1 MFRINKGLAIGKRL
15 VGCIN
20 ERIECSPVSLYYF
33 RPLFFM
39 KNIIIIALLALVVG
53 YFGYEKW
60 QDSKNANNQGQAKL
74 KNRKTSEVIKTR
86 DINFSVTVAG
96 EITPAEKV
104 SVRPEVH
111 GKIAEL
117 PVDISDTVA
126 KGELLFR
133 LDDKDLRIEI
143 DTRKKQIDS
152 ANLQL
157 EQSQSEYERSK
168 KLFNDSLISEEAYQN
183 TRTRYEVA
191 QISRDRAQNDF
202 DLSQEY
208 LPKTSVLAPF
218 DCTVLSRPVSI
229 GQAVS
234 GTGGQ
239 SSGTEVM
246 EIADLKNLIIL
257 SHVNQADVS
266 RMGKNQQVKI
276 EIEAVADLI
285 IDGIVER
292 IAPQATIR
300 SGIKGF
306 STRIRLLNADPSI
319 IPGMTATINIP
330 VANSKDVVAAPLA
343 SIFTE
348 RNDSE
353 QRTETYAYV
362 KKEEKKPPYV
372 KQMVDVGVN
381 DLDFVEV
388 LKGLSVDDEVA
399 LEKPDDE
406 LIGETVTLTG
416 ETKAKEEEKA
426 DPMVAKYD
434 TDGDGIL
441 SREEK
446 TAAFTKMSDEERTK
460 MMDKMRA
467 RFGGRGPGGGS
478 GKGRGSGG
486 GSKRR
491 P

>member
-1 MFRINKGLAIGKRL
+1 
-15 VGCIN
+15 
-20 ERIECSPVSLYYF
+20 
-33 RPLFFM
+33 M
-39 KNIIIIALLALVVG
+39 KNIIIIALVLVVG
-53 YFGYEKW
+53 FIGYQKW
-60 QDSKNANNQGQAKL
+60 QESQNAGNQGQDKL
-74 KNRKTSEVIKTR
+74 KNRKTTEVIQAR

-96 EITPAEKV
+96 EISPAEKV

-117 PVDISDTVA
+117 PVDISDRVA

-133 LDDKDLRIEI
+133 LDDKDLKIEI
-143 DTRKKQIDS
+143 DTRRKQIDS

-157 EQSQSEYERSK
+157 EQSKSEYERSK
-168 KLFNDSLISEEAYQN
+168 KLFNDGLISEEAFQN
-183 TRTRYEVA
+183 IKTRYEVS
-191 QISRDRAQNDF
+191 QITRARAQNDF
-202 DLSQEY
+202 DLSQEK
-208 LPKTSVLAPF
+208 LSKTSILAPF

-246 EIADLKNLIIL
+246 EIADLNNLIIL
-257 SHVNQADVS
+257 AHVNQADVS
-266 RMGKNQQVKI
+266 RMGKNQKVKI
-276 EIEAVADLI
+276 EIEAVADLVV
-285 IDGIVER
+285 DGIVER

-306 STRIRLLNADPSI
+306 STRIKLMNTDPSI

-348 RNDSE
+348 RNEAE

-362 KKEEKKPPYV
+362 KKEEKKYV

-406 LIGETVTLTG
+406 LIGETVTLSG

-434 TDGDGIL
+434 TDGDGKL
-441 SREEK
+441 SREELQ
-446 TAAFTKMSDEERTK
+446 AASTKMTDEERTK
-460 MMDKMRA
+460 MMDKMRE
-467 RFGGRGPGGGS
+467 RFGGRRPGGGS
-478 GKGRGSGG
+478 GRGRGSGGGSRGSGG

>member
-1 MFRINKGLAIGKRL
+1 
-15 VGCIN
+15 
-20 ERIECSPVSLYYF
+20 
-33 RPLFFM
+33 M
-39 KNIIIIALLALVVG
+39 KNIIIIVLVLVVG
-53 YFGYEKW
+53 FVGYQKW
-60 QDSKNANNQGQAKL
+60 QDSQNTSNQGQNKL
-74 KNRKTSEVIKTR
+74 ENRKTSEVVKTR

-133 LDDKDLRIEI
+133 LDDKDLKIEI

-157 EQSQSEYERSK
+157 EQSKNEYERSQ
-168 KLFNDSLISEEAYQN
+168 KLIKDGLISEEAFQN
-183 TRTRYEVA
+183 IKTRYEVA
-191 QISRDRAQNDF
+191 RISRDRAQNDF
-202 DLSQEY
+202 DLAQEK
-208 LPKTSVLAPF
+208 LSKTSILAPF

-246 EIADLKNLIIL
+246 EIADLNNLIIL

-266 RMGKNQQVKI
+266 RMGKNQPVKI

-306 STRIRLLNADPSI
+306 ATRIKLLNTDPSI

-330 VANSKDVVAAPLA
+330 VANSTDVVAAPLA

-362 KKEEKKPPYV
+362 KKEGKKYV

-381 DLDFVEV
+381 DLEFVEV

-399 LEKPDDE
+399 QEKPDDE
-406 LIGETVTLTG
+406 LIGETDTLTG

-434 TDGDGIL
+434 TDGDGKL
-441 SREEK
+441 SREER
-446 TAAFTKMSDEERTK
+446 TAMSDEERTK
-460 MMDKMRA
+460 MMDKMRE
-467 RFGGRGPGGGS
+467 RFGGRRPGGGS

>member
-1 MFRINKGLAIGKRL
+1 
-15 VGCIN
+15 
-20 ERIECSPVSLYYF
+20 
-33 RPLFFM
+33 M
-39 KNIIIIALLALVVG
+39 KNIIIIALVLVVG
-53 YFGYEKW
+53 FIGYQKW
-60 QDSKNANNQGQAKL
+60 QESQNAGNQGQDKL
-74 KNRKTSEVIKTR
+74 KNRKTTEVIQAR

-96 EITPAEKV
+96 EISPAEKV

-117 PVDISDTVA
+117 PVDISDRVA

-133 LDDKDLRIEI
+133 LDDKDLKIEI

-157 EQSQSEYERSK
+157 EQSKSEYERSK
-168 KLFNDSLISEEAYQN
+168 KLFNDGLISEEAFQN
-183 TRTRYEVA
+183 IKTRYEVS
-191 QISRDRAQNDF
+191 QITRARAQNDF
-202 DLSQEY
+202 DLSQEK
-208 LPKTSVLAPF
+208 LSKTSILAPF

-246 EIADLKNLIIL
+246 EIADLNNLIIL
-257 SHVNQADVS
+257 AHVNQADVS
-266 RMGKNQQVKI
+266 RMGKNQKVKI
-276 EIEAVADLI
+276 EIEAVADLVV
-285 IDGIVER
+285 DGIVER

-306 STRIRLLNADPSI
+306 STRIKLMNTDPSI

-348 RNDSE
+348 RNEAE

-362 KKEEKKPPYV
+362 KKEEKKYV

-406 LIGETVTLTG
+406 LIGETVTLSG

-434 TDGDGIL
+434 TDGDGKL
-441 SREEK
+441 SREELQ
-446 TAAFTKMSDEERTK
+446 AAATKMTDEERTK
-460 MMDKMRA
+460 MMDKMRE
-467 RFGGRGPGGGS
+467 RFGGRRPGGGS
-478 GKGRGSGG
+478 GRGRGSGGGSRGSGG

>member
-1 MFRINKGLAIGKRL
+1 
-15 VGCIN
+15 
-20 ERIECSPVSLYYF
+20 
-33 RPLFFM
+33 M
-39 KNIIIIALLALVVG
+39 KNIIILILVLAVA
-53 YFGYEKW
+53 YFGYTSFTE
-60 QDSKNANNQGQAKL
+60 NQSESNSNLTKL
-74 KNRKTSEVIKTR
+74 KNRETTHTIETR

-96 EITPAEKV
+96 EISPAEKV

-117 PVDISDTVA
+117 PVDISDQVA
-126 KGELLFR
+126 AGDLLFR
-133 LDDKDLRIEI
+133 LDDKDLKIEI

-157 EQSQSEYERSK
+157 EQSKNEFERSK
-168 KLFNDSLISEEAYQN
+168 KLFNDGLISEEAFQN
-183 TRTRYEVA
+183 TKTRYEVA

-202 DLSQEY
+202 DLAEEKLS
-208 LPKTSVLAPF
+208 KTSIRAPF

-266 RMGKNQQVKI
+266 RMGKNQKVKI
-276 EIEAVADLI
+276 EIEAVADLV

-306 STRIRLLNADPSI
+306 STRIKLQNTNESI

-330 VANSKDVVAAPLA
+330 VANSKDVVATKLA

-348 RNDSE
+348 RNEVE

-362 KKEEKKPPYV
+362 KKDEKYA

-381 DLDFVEV
+381 DLNFVEV
-388 LKGLSVDDEVA
+388 LKGLSQGDEVA
-399 LEKPDDE
+399 LEKPDDDM
-406 LIGETVTLTG
+406 IGETITLTG
-416 ETKAKEEEKA
+416 ETKAKEEKKT
-426 DPMVAKYD
+426 DPLLAKYD
-434 TDGDGIL
+434 TDGDGEM
-441 SREEK
+441 SVEEWR
-446 TAAFTKMSDEERTK
+446 AAMPKMTEDEK
-460 MMDKMRA
+460 AKAKDKMRQ
-467 RFGGRGPGGGS
+467 RFGAGGRKPGGGRGPGS
-478 GKGRGSGG
+478 SRKPGG
-486 GSKRR
+486 GKRN
-491 P
+491 

>member
-1 MFRINKGLAIGKRL
+1 
-15 VGCIN
+15 
-20 ERIECSPVSLYYF
+20 
-33 RPLFFM
+33 M
-39 KNIIIIALLALVVG
+39 KNIIIIALVLVVG
-53 YFGYEKW
+53 FIGYQKW
-60 QDSKNANNQGQAKL
+60 QESQNAGNQGQDKL
-74 KNRKTSEVIKTR
+74 KNRKTTEVIQAR

-96 EITPAEKV
+96 EISPAEKV

-117 PVDISDTVA
+117 PVDISDRVA

-133 LDDKDLRIEI
+133 LDDKDLKIEI

-157 EQSQSEYERSK
+157 EQSKSEYERSK
-168 KLFNDSLISEEAYQN
+168 KLFNDGLISEEAFQN
-183 TRTRYEVA
+183 IKTRYEVS
-191 QISRDRAQNDF
+191 QITRARAQNDF
-202 DLSQEY
+202 DLSQEK
-208 LPKTSVLAPF
+208 LSKTSILAPF

-246 EIADLKNLIIL
+246 EIADLNNLIIL
-257 SHVNQADVS
+257 AHVNQADVS
-266 RMGKNQQVKI
+266 RMGKNQKVKI
-276 EIEAVADLI
+276 EIEAVADLVV
-285 IDGIVER
+285 DGIVER

-306 STRIRLLNADPSI
+306 STRIKLMNTDPSI

-348 RNDSE
+348 RNEAE

-362 KKEEKKPPYV
+362 KKEEKKYV

-426 DPMVAKYD
+426 DPLVAKYD
-434 TDGDGIL
+434 TDGDGKL
-441 SREEK
+441 SREELQ
-446 TAAFTKMSDEERTK
+446 AASTKMTDEERTK
-460 MMDKMRA
+460 MMDKMRE
-467 RFGGRGPGGGS
+467 RFGGRRPGGGS
-478 GKGRGSGG
+478 GKGRGSSSGSRGSGG

>member
-1 MFRINKGLAIGKRL
+1 
-15 VGCIN
+15 
-20 ERIECSPVSLYYF
+20 
-33 RPLFFM
+33 M
-39 KNIIIIALLALVVG
+39 KNIIILILVLAVA
-53 YFGYEKW
+53 YFGYTSFTE
-60 QDSKNANNQGQAKL
+60 NQSESNSNLTKL
-74 KNRKTSEVIKTR
+74 KNRETTHTIETR

-96 EITPAEKV
+96 EISPAEKV

-117 PVDISDTVA
+117 PVDISDQVVA
-126 KGELLFR
+126 GDLLFR
-133 LDDKDLRIEI
+133 LDDKDLKIEI

-152 ANLQL
+152 ANLQM
-157 EQSQSEYERSK
+157 EQSKNEFERSK
-168 KLFNDSLISEEAYQN
+168 KLFNDGLISEEAFQN
-183 TRTRYEVA
+183 TKTRYEVA

-202 DLSQEY
+202 DLAEEKLS
-208 LPKTSVLAPF
+208 KTSIRAPF

-266 RMGKNQQVKI
+266 RMGKNQKVKI
-276 EIEAVADLI
+276 EIEAVADLV

-306 STRIRLLNADPSI
+306 STRIKLQNTDESI

-330 VANSKDVVAAPLA
+330 VANSKDVVATKLA

-348 RNDSE
+348 RNEVE

-362 KKEEKKPPYV
+362 KKDEKYA
-372 KQMVDVGVN
+372 KQMVEVGVN
-381 DLDFVEV
+381 DLNFVEV
-388 LKGLSVDDEVA
+388 LKGLSQGDEVA
-399 LEKPDDE
+399 LEKPDDDM
-406 LIGETVTLTG
+406 IGETITLTG
-416 ETKAKEEEKA
+416 ETKAKEEKKT
-426 DPMVAKYD
+426 DPLLAKYD
-434 TDGDGIL
+434 TDGDGEM
-441 SREEK
+441 SGEEWR
-446 TAAFTKMSDEERTK
+446 AAMPKMTEDEK
-460 MMDKMRA
+460 AKAKDKMRQ
-467 RFGGRGPGGGS
+467 RFGAGGRKSGGGRGPGS
-478 GKGRGSGG
+478 GRRPGG
-486 GSKRR
+486 GSRN
-491 P
+491 

>member
-1 MFRINKGLAIGKRL
+1 
-15 VGCIN
+15 
-20 ERIECSPVSLYYF
+20 
-33 RPLFFM
+33 M
-39 KNIIIIALLALVVG
+39 KNIIIIVLVLVVG
-53 YFGYEKW
+53 FVGYQKW
-60 QDSKNANNQGQAKL
+60 QDSQNTSNQGQNKL
-74 KNRKTSEVIKTR
+74 ENRKTSEVVKTR

-133 LDDKDLRIEI
+133 LDDKDLKIEI

-157 EQSQSEYERSK
+157 EQSKNEYERSQ
-168 KLFNDSLISEEAYQN
+168 KLFNDGLISEEAFQN
-183 TRTRYEVA
+183 IKTRYEVA
-191 QISRDRAQNDF
+191 RISRDRAQNDF
-202 DLSQEY
+202 DLAQEK
-208 LPKTSVLAPF
+208 LSKTSILAPF

-348 RNDSE
+348 RNDTE

-362 KKEEKKPPYV
+362 KKEENKPPYV

-388 LKGLSVDDEVA
+388 LKGLSVGDEVA
-399 LEKPDDE
+399 LEKPDDDQ
-406 LIGETVTLTG
+406 IGETVTLTG
-416 ETKAKEEEKA
+416 ETKAKEEEKV

-434 TDGDGIL
+434 TDGDGQL
-441 SREEK
+441 SREER
-446 TAAFTKMSDEERTK
+446 TAMSDEERTK
-460 MMDKMRA
+460 MMDKMRE
-467 RFGGRGPGGGS
+467 RFGGRRPGGGS
-478 GKGRGSGG
+478 GRGRGSSGGSRGSGG

>member
-1 MFRINKGLAIGKRL
+1 
-15 VGCIN
+15 
-20 ERIECSPVSLYYF
+20 
-33 RPLFFM
+33 M
-39 KNIIIIALLALVVG
+39 KNIIIIALVLVVG
-53 YFGYEKW
+53 FIGYQKW
-60 QDSKNANNQGQAKL
+60 QESQNAGNQGQDKL
-74 KNRKTSEVIKTR
+74 KNRKTTEVIQAR

-96 EITPAEKV
+96 EISPAEKV

-117 PVDISDTVA
+117 PVDISDRVA

-133 LDDKDLRIEI
+133 LDDKDLKIEI
-143 DTRKKQIDS
+143 DTRRKQIDS

-157 EQSQSEYERSK
+157 EQSKSEYERSK
-168 KLFNDSLISEEAYQN
+168 KLFNDGLISEEAFQN
-183 TRTRYEVA
+183 IKTRYEVS
-191 QISRDRAQNDF
+191 QITRARAQNDF
-202 DLSQEY
+202 DLSQEK
-208 LPKTSVLAPF
+208 LSKTSILAPF

-246 EIADLKNLIIL
+246 EIADLNNLIIL
-257 SHVNQADVS
+257 AHVNQADVS
-266 RMGKNQQVKI
+266 RMGKNQKVKI
-276 EIEAVADLI
+276 EIEAVADLVV
-285 IDGIVER
+285 DGIVER

-306 STRIRLLNADPSI
+306 STRIKLMNTDPSI

-348 RNDSE
+348 RNEAE

-362 KKEEKKPPYV
+362 KKEEKKYL

-406 LIGETVTLTG
+406 LIGETVTLSG

-434 TDGDGIL
+434 TDGDGKL
-441 SREEK
+441 SREELQ
-446 TAAFTKMSDEERTK
+446 AASTKMTDEERTK
-460 MMDKMRA
+460 MMDKMRE
-467 RFGGRGPGGGS
+467 RFGGRRPGGGS
-478 GKGRGSGG
+478 GKGRGSSGGSRGSGG

>member
-1 MFRINKGLAIGKRL
+1 
-15 VGCIN
+15 
-20 ERIECSPVSLYYF
+20 
-33 RPLFFM
+33 M
-39 KNIIIIALLALVVG
+39 KNIIILILVLAVA
-53 YFGYEKW
+53 YFGYTSFTE
-60 QDSKNANNQGQAKL
+60 NQSESNSNLTKL
-74 KNRKTSEVIKTR
+74 KNRETTHTIETR

-96 EITPAEKV
+96 EISPAEKV

-117 PVDISDTVA
+117 PVDISDQVVA
-126 KGELLFR
+126 GDLLFR
-133 LDDKDLRIEI
+133 LDDKDLKIEI

-157 EQSQSEYERSK
+157 EQSKNEFERSK
-168 KLFNDSLISEEAYQN
+168 KLFNDGLISEEAFQN
-183 TRTRYEVA
+183 TKTRYEVA

-202 DLSQEY
+202 DLAEEKLS
-208 LPKTSVLAPF
+208 KTSIRAPF

-266 RMGKNQQVKI
+266 RMGKNQKVKI
-276 EIEAVADLI
+276 EIEAVADLV

-306 STRIRLLNADPSI
+306 STRIKLQNTDESI

-330 VANSKDVVAAPLA
+330 VANSKDVVATKLA

-348 RNDSE
+348 RNEVE

-362 KKEEKKPPYV
+362 KKDEKYA
-372 KQMVDVGVN
+372 KQMVEVGVN
-381 DLDFVEV
+381 DLNFVEV
-388 LKGLSVDDEVA
+388 LKGLSQGDEVA
-399 LEKPDDE
+399 LEKPDDDM
-406 LIGETVTLTG
+406 IGETITLTG
-416 ETKAKEEEKA
+416 ETKAKEEKKT
-426 DPMVAKYD
+426 DPLVAKYD
-434 TDGDGIL
+434 TDGDG
-441 SREEK
+441 
-446 TAAFTKMSDEERTK
+446 KMSGEEWRAAMPKMTEDEK
-460 MMDKMRA
+460 AKAMDKMRQGFGGGG
-467 RFGGRGPGGGS
+467 RKSGGGRGPGS
-478 GKGRGSGG
+478 GRRPGG
-486 GSKRR
+486 GSRN
-491 P
+491 

>member
-1 MFRINKGLAIGKRL
+1 
-15 VGCIN
+15 
-20 ERIECSPVSLYYF
+20 
-33 RPLFFM
+33 M
-39 KNIIIIALLALVVG
+39 KNIIIIALVLVVG
-53 YFGYEKW
+53 FIGYQKW
-60 QDSKNANNQGQAKL
+60 QESQNAGNQGQDKL
-74 KNRKTSEVIKTR
+74 KNRKTTEVIQAR

-96 EITPAEKV
+96 EISPAEKV

-117 PVDISDTVA
+117 PVDISDRVA

-133 LDDKDLRIEI
+133 LDDKDLKIEI

-157 EQSQSEYERSK
+157 EQSKSEYERSK
-168 KLFNDSLISEEAYQN
+168 KLFNAGLISEEAFQN
-183 TRTRYEVA
+183 IKTRYEVS
-191 QISRDRAQNDF
+191 QITRARAQNDF
-202 DLSQEY
+202 DLSQEK
-208 LPKTSVLAPF
+208 LSKTSILAPF

-246 EIADLKNLIIL
+246 EIADLNNLIIL
-257 SHVNQADVS
+257 AHVNQADVS
-266 RMGKNQQVKI
+266 RMGKNQKVKI
-276 EIEAVADLI
+276 EIEAVADLVV
-285 IDGIVER
+285 DGIVER

-306 STRIRLLNADPSI
+306 STRIKLMNTDPSI

-348 RNDSE
+348 RNEAE

-362 KKEEKKPPYV
+362 KKEEKKYV

-406 LIGETVTLTG
+406 LIGETVTLSG
-416 ETKAKEEEKA
+416 ETKAKKEEKA

-434 TDGDGIL
+434 TDGDGKL
-441 SREEK
+441 SREELQ
-446 TAAFTKMSDEERTK
+446 AASTKMTDEERTK
-460 MMDKMRA
+460 MMDKMRE
-467 RFGGRGPGGGS
+467 RFGGRRPGGGS
-478 GKGRGSGG
+478 GRGRGSSGGSRGSGG

>member
-1 MFRINKGLAIGKRL
+1 
-15 VGCIN
+15 
-20 ERIECSPVSLYYF
+20 
-33 RPLFFM
+33 M
-39 KNIIIIALLALVVG
+39 KNIIILILVLAVA
-53 YFGYEKW
+53 YFGYTSFTE
-60 QDSKNANNQGQAKL
+60 NQSESNSNLTKL
-74 KNRKTSEVIKTR
+74 KNRETTHTIETR

-96 EITPAEKV
+96 EISPAEKV

-117 PVDISDTVA
+117 PVDISDQVA
-126 KGELLFR
+126 AGDLLFR
-133 LDDKDLRIEI
+133 LDDKDLKIEI

-157 EQSQSEYERSK
+157 EQSKNEFERSK
-168 KLFNDSLISEEAYQN
+168 KLFNDGLISEEAFQN
-183 TRTRYEVA
+183 TKTRYEVA

-202 DLSQEY
+202 DLAEEKLS
-208 LPKTSVLAPF
+208 KTSIRAPF

-266 RMGKNQQVKI
+266 RMGKNQKVKI
-276 EIEAVADLI
+276 EIEAVADLV

-306 STRIRLLNADPSI
+306 STRIKLQNTNESI

-330 VANSKDVVAAPLA
+330 VANSKDVVATKLA

-348 RNDSE
+348 RNEVE

-362 KKEEKKPPYV
+362 KKDEKYA
-372 KQMVDVGVN
+372 KQMVEVGVN
-381 DLDFVEV
+381 DLNFVEV
-388 LKGLSVDDEVA
+388 LKGLSQGDEVA
-399 LEKPDDE
+399 LEKPDDDM
-406 LIGETVTLTG
+406 IGETITLTG
-416 ETKAKEEEKA
+416 ETKAKEEKKT
-426 DPMVAKYD
+426 DPLLAKYD
-434 TDGDGIL
+434 TDGDGEM
-441 SREEK
+441 SGEEWR
-446 TAAFTKMSDEERTK
+446 AAMPKMTEDEK
-460 MMDKMRA
+460 AKAKDKMRQ
-467 RFGGRGPGGGS
+467 RFGAGGRKSGGGRGPGS
-478 GKGRGSGG
+478 SRKPGG
-486 GSKRR
+486 GKRN
-491 P
+491 

>member
-1 MFRINKGLAIGKRL
+1 
-15 VGCIN
+15 
-20 ERIECSPVSLYYF
+20 
-33 RPLFFM
+33 M
-39 KNIIIIALLALVVG
+39 KNIIILILVLAVA
-53 YFGYEKW
+53 YFGYTSFTE
-60 QDSKNANNQGQAKL
+60 NQSESNSNLTKL
-74 KNRKTSEVIKTR
+74 KKRETTHTIETR

-96 EITPAEKV
+96 EISPAEKV

-117 PVDISDTVA
+117 PVDISDQVVA
-126 KGELLFR
+126 GDLLFR
-133 LDDKDLRIEI
+133 LDDKDLKIEI

-157 EQSQSEYERSK
+157 EQSKNEFERSK
-168 KLFNDSLISEEAYQN
+168 KLFNDGLISEEAFQN
-183 TRTRYEVA
+183 TKTRYEVA

-202 DLSQEY
+202 DLAEEKLS
-208 LPKTSVLAPF
+208 KTSIRAPF

-266 RMGKNQQVKI
+266 RMGKNQKVKI
-276 EIEAVADLI
+276 EIEAVADLV

-306 STRIRLLNADPSI
+306 STRIKLQNTDESI

-330 VANSKDVVAAPLA
+330 VANSKDVVATKLA

-348 RNDSE
+348 RNEVE

-362 KKEEKKPPYV
+362 KKDEKYA
-372 KQMVDVGVN
+372 KQMVEVGVN
-381 DLDFVEV
+381 DLNFVEV
-388 LKGLSVDDEVA
+388 LKGLSQGDEVA
-399 LEKPDDE
+399 LEKPDDDM
-406 LIGETVTLTG
+406 IGETITLTG
-416 ETKAKEEEKA
+416 ETKAKEEKKT
-426 DPMVAKYD
+426 DPLLAKYD
-434 TDGDGIL
+434 TDGDGEM
-441 SREEK
+441 SGEEWR
-446 TAAFTKMSDEERTK
+446 AAMPKMTEDEK
-460 MMDKMRA
+460 AKAKDKMRQLFGA
-467 RFGGRGPGGGS
+467 GGRKSGGGRGPGS
-478 GKGRGSGG
+478 GRRPGG
-486 GSKRR
+486 GSRN
-491 P
+491 

>member
-1 MFRINKGLAIGKRL
+1 
-15 VGCIN
+15 
-20 ERIECSPVSLYYF
+20 
-33 RPLFFM
+33 M
-39 KNIIIIALLALVVG
+39 KNIIIVILVLAVG
-53 YFGYEKW
+53 YFGYTSFVENQQEKN
-60 QDSKNANNQGQAKL
+60 SNLTKL
-74 KNRKTSEVIKTR
+74 KKRETTHTIETR

-96 EITPAEKV
+96 EISPAEKV

-117 PVDISDTVA
+117 PVDISDRVG

-133 LDDKDLRIEI
+133 LDDKDLKIEI

-157 EQSQSEYERSK
+157 EQAKGEFERSK
-168 KLFNDSLISEEAYQN
+168 KLYEDNLISEEAFQSIK
-183 TRTRYEVA
+183 TKYEVA

-202 DLSQEY
+202 DLSEEK
-208 LPKTSVLAPF
+208 LSRTSVLAPF

-266 RMGKNQQVKI
+266 RMGKNQQVQI
-276 EIEAVADLI
+276 EIEAVADLVV
-285 IDGIVER
+285 DGIVER

-306 STRIRLLNADPSI
+306 STRIKLLNTDESI

-330 VANSKDVVAAPLA
+330 VANSKDVLATKLA

-348 RNDSE
+348 RNETE

-362 KKEEKKPPYV
+362 KKGEQYV
-372 KQMVDVGVN
+372 KQMVEVGVN
-381 DLDFVEV
+381 DLDYVQV
-388 LKGLSVDDEVA
+388 SKGLNVGDVVA

-406 LIGETVTLTG
+406 LIGETITLTG
-416 ETKAKEEEKA
+416 ETKAKEEKEV

-434 TDGDGIL
+434 TDGDGKM
-441 SREEK
+441 SRDEWR
-446 TAAFTKMSDEERTK
+446 AAFSKMTDEERSEA
-460 MMDKMRA
+460 MNKMRE
-467 RFGGRGPGGGS
+467 RFGGGRRPGGSRGGPGGG
-478 GKGRGSGG
+478 GRGSGRPG
-486 GSKRR
+486 GSGKK
-491 P
+491 

>member
-1 MFRINKGLAIGKRL
+1 
-15 VGCIN
+15 
-20 ERIECSPVSLYYF
+20 
-33 RPLFFM
+33 M
-39 KNIIIIALLALVVG
+39 KNIIIIALVLVVG
-53 YFGYEKW
+53 FIGYQKW
-60 QDSKNANNQGQAKL
+60 QESQNAGNQGQDKL
-74 KNRKTSEVIKTR
+74 KNRKTTEVIQAR

-96 EITPAEKV
+96 EISPAEKV

-117 PVDISDTVA
+117 PVDISDRVA

-133 LDDKDLRIEI
+133 LDDKDLKIEI

-157 EQSQSEYERSK
+157 EQSKSEYERSK
-168 KLFNDSLISEEAYQN
+168 KLFNDGLISEEAFQN
-183 TRTRYEVA
+183 IKTRYEVS
-191 QISRDRAQNDF
+191 QITRARAQNDF
-202 DLSQEY
+202 DLSQEK
-208 LPKTSVLAPF
+208 LSKTSILAPF

-246 EIADLKNLIIL
+246 EIADLNNLIIL
-257 SHVNQADVS
+257 AHVNQADVS
-266 RMGKNQQVKI
+266 RMGKNQKVKI
-276 EIEAVADLI
+276 EIEAVADLVV
-285 IDGIVER
+285 DGIVER

-306 STRIRLLNADPSI
+306 STRIKLMNTDPSI

-348 RNDSE
+348 RNEAE

-362 KKEEKKPPYV
+362 KKEEKKYV

-406 LIGETVTLTG
+406 LIGETVTLSG
-416 ETKAKEEEKA
+416 ETKAKKEEKA

-434 TDGDGIL
+434 TDGDGKL
-441 SREEK
+441 SREELQ
-446 TAAFTKMSDEERTK
+446 AASTKMTDEERTK
-460 MMDKMRA
+460 MMDKMRE
-467 RFGGRGPGGGS
+467 RFGGRRPGGGS

-486 GSKRR
+486 GSRGSGGGSKRR

>member
-1 MFRINKGLAIGKRL
+1 
-15 VGCIN
+15 
-20 ERIECSPVSLYYF
+20 
-33 RPLFFM
+33 M
-39 KNIIIIALLALVVG
+39 KNIIIIALVLVVG
-53 YFGYEKW
+53 FIGYQKW
-60 QDSKNANNQGQAKL
+60 QESQNAGNQGQDKL
-74 KNRKTSEVIKTR
+74 KNRKTTEVIQAR

-96 EITPAEKV
+96 EISPAEKV

-117 PVDISDTVA
+117 PVDISDRVA

-133 LDDKDLRIEI
+133 LDDKDLKIEI

-157 EQSQSEYERSK
+157 EQSKSEYERSK
-168 KLFNDSLISEEAYQN
+168 KLFNDGLISEEAFQN
-183 TRTRYEVA
+183 IKTRYEVS
-191 QISRDRAQNDF
+191 QITRARAQNDF
-202 DLSQEY
+202 DLSQEK
-208 LPKTSVLAPF
+208 LSKTSILAPF

-246 EIADLKNLIIL
+246 EIADLNNLIIL
-257 SHVNQADVS
+257 AHVNQADVS
-266 RMGKNQQVKI
+266 RMGKNQKVKI
-276 EIEAVADLI
+276 EIEAVADLVV
-285 IDGIVER
+285 DGIVER

-306 STRIRLLNADPSI
+306 STRIKLMNTDPSI

-348 RNDSE
+348 RNEAE

-362 KKEEKKPPYV
+362 KKEEKKYV

-406 LIGETVTLTG
+406 LIGETVTLSG

-434 TDGDGIL
+434 TDGDGKL
-441 SREEK
+441 SREER
-446 TAAFTKMSDEERTK
+446 TAMSDEERTK
-460 MMDKMRA
+460 MMDKMRE
-467 RFGGRGPGGGS
+467 RFGGRRPGGGS

-486 GSKRR
+486 GSRGSGGGSKRR

>member
-1 MFRINKGLAIGKRL
+1 
-15 VGCIN
+15 
-20 ERIECSPVSLYYF
+20 
-33 RPLFFM
+33 M
-39 KNIIIIALLALVVG
+39 KNIIILILVLAVA
-53 YFGYEKW
+53 YFGYTSFTE
-60 QDSKNANNQGQAKL
+60 NQSESNSNLTKL
-74 KNRKTSEVIKTR
+74 KNRETTHTIETR

-96 EITPAEKV
+96 EISPAEKV

-117 PVDISDTVA
+117 PVDISDQVA
-126 KGELLFR
+126 AGDLLFR
-133 LDDKDLRIEI
+133 LDDKDLKIEI

-157 EQSQSEYERSK
+157 EQSKNEFERSK
-168 KLFNDSLISEEAYQN
+168 KLFNDGLISEEAFQN
-183 TRTRYEVA
+183 TKTRYEVA

-202 DLSQEY
+202 DLAEEKLS
-208 LPKTSVLAPF
+208 KTSIRAPF

-266 RMGKNQQVKI
+266 RMGKNQKVKI
-276 EIEAVADLI
+276 EIEAVADLV

-306 STRIRLLNADPSI
+306 STRIKLQNTNESI

-330 VANSKDVVAAPLA
+330 VANSKDVVATKLA

-348 RNDSE
+348 RNEVE

-362 KKEEKKPPYV
+362 KKDEKYA

-381 DLDFVEV
+381 DLNFVEV
-388 LKGLSVDDEVA
+388 LKGLSQGDEVA
-399 LEKPDDE
+399 LEKPDDDM
-406 LIGETVTLTG
+406 IGETITLTG
-416 ETKAKEEEKA
+416 ETKAKEEKKT
-426 DPMVAKYD
+426 DPLLAKYD
-434 TDGDGIL
+434 TDGDGEM
-441 SREEK
+441 SGEEWR
-446 TAAFTKMSDEERTK
+446 AAMPKMTEDEK
-460 MMDKMRA
+460 AKAKDKMRQ
-467 RFGGRGPGGGS
+467 RFGAGGRKPGGGRGPGS
-478 GKGRGSGG
+478 SRKPGG
-486 GSKRR
+486 GKRN
-491 P
+491 

>member
-1 MFRINKGLAIGKRL
+1 
-15 VGCIN
+15 
-20 ERIECSPVSLYYF
+20 
-33 RPLFFM
+33 M
-39 KNIIIIALLALVVG
+39 KNIIIIALVLVVG
-53 YFGYEKW
+53 FIGYQKW
-60 QDSKNANNQGQAKL
+60 QESQNAGNQGQDKL
-74 KNRKTSEVIKTR
+74 KNRKTTEVIQAR

-96 EITPAEKV
+96 EISPAEKV

-117 PVDISDTVA
+117 PVDISDRVA

-133 LDDKDLRIEI
+133 LDDKDLKIEI

-157 EQSQSEYERSK
+157 EQSKSEYERSK
-168 KLFNDSLISEEAYQN
+168 KLFNDGLISEEAFQN
-183 TRTRYEVA
+183 IKTRYEVS
-191 QISRDRAQNDF
+191 QITRARAQNDF
-202 DLSQEY
+202 DLSQEK
-208 LPKTSVLAPF
+208 LSKTSILAPF

-246 EIADLKNLIIL
+246 EIADLNNLIIL
-257 SHVNQADVS
+257 AHVNQADVS
-266 RMGKNQQVKI
+266 RMGKNQKVKI
-276 EIEAVADLI
+276 EIEAVADLVV
-285 IDGIVER
+285 DGIVER

-306 STRIRLLNADPSI
+306 STRIKLMNTDPSI

-348 RNDSE
+348 RNEAE

-362 KKEEKKPPYV
+362 KKEEKKYV

-406 LIGETVTLTG
+406 LIGETVTLSG

-434 TDGDGIL
+434 TDGDGKL
-441 SREEK
+441 SREELQ
-446 TAAFTKMSDEERTK
+446 AASTKMTDEERTK
-460 MMDKMRA
+460 MMDKMRE
-467 RFGGRGPGGGS
+467 RFGGRRPGGGS
-478 GKGRGSGG
+478 GRGRGSSSGSRGSGG

>member
-1 MFRINKGLAIGKRL
+1 
-15 VGCIN
+15 
-20 ERIECSPVSLYYF
+20 
-33 RPLFFM
+33 M
-39 KNIIIIALLALVVG
+39 KNIIIIALVLVVG
-53 YFGYEKW
+53 FIGYQKW
-60 QDSKNANNQGQAKL
+60 QESQNAGNQGQDKL
-74 KNRKTSEVIKTR
+74 KNRKTTEVIQAR

-96 EITPAEKV
+96 EISPAEKV

-117 PVDISDTVA
+117 PVDISDRVA

-133 LDDKDLRIEI
+133 LDDKDLKIEI
-143 DTRKKQIDS
+143 DTRRKQIDS

-157 EQSQSEYERSK
+157 EQSKSEYERSK
-168 KLFNDSLISEEAYQN
+168 KLFNDGLISEEAFQN
-183 TRTRYEVA
+183 IKTRYEVS
-191 QISRDRAQNDF
+191 QITRARAQNDF
-202 DLSQEY
+202 DLSQEK
-208 LPKTSVLAPF
+208 LSKTSILAPF

-246 EIADLKNLIIL
+246 EIADLNNLIIL
-257 SHVNQADVS
+257 AHVNQADVS
-266 RMGKNQQVKI
+266 RMGKNQKVKI
-276 EIEAVADLI
+276 EIEAVADLVV
-285 IDGIVER
+285 DGIVER

-306 STRIRLLNADPSI
+306 STRIKLMNTDPSI

-348 RNDSE
+348 RNEAE

-362 KKEEKKPPYV
+362 KKEEKKYV

-406 LIGETVTLTG
+406 LIGETVTLSG

-434 TDGDGIL
+434 TDGDGKL
-441 SREEK
+441 SREELQ
-446 TAAFTKMSDEERTK
+446 AASTKMTDEERTK
-460 MMDKMRA
+460 MMDKMRE
-467 RFGGRGPGGGS
+467 RFGGRRPGGGS

-486 GSKRR
+486 GSRGSGGGSKRR

>member
-1 MFRINKGLAIGKRL
+1 
-15 VGCIN
+15 
-20 ERIECSPVSLYYF
+20 
-33 RPLFFM
+33 M
-39 KNIIIIALLALVVG
+39 KNIIILILVLAVV
-53 YFGYEKW
+53 YFGYTSFTE
-60 QDSKNANNQGQAKL
+60 NQSESNSNLTKL
-74 KNRKTSEVIKTR
+74 KNRETTHSIETR

-96 EITPAEKV
+96 EISPAEKV

-117 PVDISDTVA
+117 PVDISDQVA
-126 KGELLFR
+126 AGDLLFR
-133 LDDKDLRIEI
+133 LDDKDLKIEI

-157 EQSQSEYERSK
+157 EQSKNEFERSK
-168 KLFNDSLISEEAYQN
+168 KLFNDGLISEEAFQN
-183 TRTRYEVA
+183 TKTRYEVA

-202 DLSQEY
+202 DLASEK
-208 LPKTSVLAPF
+208 LSKTSIRAPF

-266 RMGKNQQVKI
+266 RMGKNQKVKI
-276 EIEAVADLI
+276 EIEAVADLV

-306 STRIRLLNADPSI
+306 STRIKLQNTDESI

-330 VANSKDVVAAPLA
+330 VANSKDVVATKLA

-348 RNDSE
+348 RNEVE

-362 KKEEKKPPYV
+362 KKDEKYA
-372 KQMVDVGVN
+372 KQMVEVGVN
-381 DLDFVEV
+381 DLNFVEV
-388 LKGLSVDDEVA
+388 LKGLSQGDEVA
-399 LEKPDDE
+399 LEKPDDDM
-406 LIGETVTLTG
+406 IGETITLTG
-416 ETKAKEEEKA
+416 ETKAKEEKKT
-426 DPMVAKYD
+426 DPLIAKYD
-434 TDGDGIL
+434 TDGDG
-441 SREEK
+441 
-446 TAAFTKMSDEERTK
+446 KMSGEEWRAAMPKMTEDEK
-460 MMDKMRA
+460 AKAMDKMRQ
-467 RFGGRGPGGGS
+467 RFGAGGRKSGGGRGPGS
-478 GKGRGSGG
+478 SRRPGG
-486 GSKRR
+486 GSRN
-491 P
+491 

>member
-1 MFRINKGLAIGKRL
+1 
-15 VGCIN
+15 
-20 ERIECSPVSLYYF
+20 
-33 RPLFFM
+33 M
-39 KNIIIIALLALVVG
+39 KNIIILILVLAVV
-53 YFGYEKW
+53 YFGYTSFTE
-60 QDSKNANNQGQAKL
+60 NQSESNSNLTKL
-74 KNRKTSEVIKTR
+74 KNRETTHTIETR

-96 EITPAEKV
+96 EISPAEKV

-117 PVDISDTVA
+117 PVDISDQVA
-126 KGELLFR
+126 AGDLLFR
-133 LDDKDLRIEI
+133 LDDKDLKIEI

-157 EQSQSEYERSK
+157 EQSKNEFERSK
-168 KLFNDSLISEEAYQN
+168 KLFNDGLISEEAFQN

-202 DLSQEY
+202 DLAEEKLS
-208 LPKTSVLAPF
+208 KTSIRAPF

-266 RMGKNQQVKI
+266 RMGKNQKVKI
-276 EIEAVADLI
+276 EIEAVADLV

-306 STRIRLLNADPSI
+306 STRIKLQNTDESI

-330 VANSKDVVAAPLA
+330 VANSKDVVATKLA

-348 RNDSE
+348 RNEVE

-362 KKEEKKPPYV
+362 KKDEKYA
-372 KQMVDVGVN
+372 KQMVEVGVN
-381 DLDFVEV
+381 DLNFVEV
-388 LKGLSVDDEVA
+388 LKGLSQGDEVA
-399 LEKPDDE
+399 LEKPDDDM
-406 LIGETVTLTG
+406 IGETITLTG
-416 ETKAKEEEKA
+416 ETKAKEEKKT
-426 DPMVAKYD
+426 DPLIAKYD
-434 TDGDGIL
+434 TDGDG
-441 SREEK
+441 
-446 TAAFTKMSDEERTK
+446 KMSGEEWRAAMPKMTEDEK
-460 MMDKMRA
+460 AKAMDKMRQ
-467 RFGGRGPGGGS
+467 RFGAGGRKSGGGRGPGS
-478 GKGRGSGG
+478 SRKPGG
-486 GSKRR
+486 GKRN
-491 P
+491 

>member
-1 MFRINKGLAIGKRL
+1 MNL
-15 VGCIN
+15 CN
-20 ERIECSPVSLYYF
+20 WSLMV
-33 RPLFFM
+33 LSLTFM
-39 KNIIIIALLALVVG
+39 KNTIIIILVLVVA
-53 YFGYEKW
+53 YFGYTTFTESQQEKN
-60 QDSKNANNQGQAKL
+60 SNLTKL
-74 KNRKTSEVIKTR
+74 KKRETTHTIETK

-96 EITPAEKV
+96 EISPAEKV

-117 PVDISDTVA
+117 PVDISDQVS
-126 KGELLFR
+126 KGELLFS
-133 LDDKDLRIEI
+133 LDDKDLKIEI

-157 EQSQSEYERSK
+157 AQSKSEYERSK
-168 KLFNDSLISEEAYQN
+168 KLYGDGLISEEAFQN
-183 TRTRYEVA
+183 IKTKYEVA
-191 QISRDRAQNDF
+191 QISRDRALNDF
-202 DLSQEY
+202 NLSQEK
-208 LPKTSVLAPF
+208 LSKTSILAPF

-266 RMGKNQQVKI
+266 RMGKNQKVKI

-285 IDGIVER
+285 VDGIVER

-306 STRIRLLNADPSI
+306 STRIKLLNTDESI

-330 VANSKDVVAAPLA
+330 VANSTDVVATKLA
-343 SIFTE
+343 SVFTE
-348 RNDSE
+348 RNEVE

-362 KKEEKKPPYV
+362 KKDEKYI
-372 KQMVDVGVN
+372 KQMVEVGVN
-381 DLDFVEV
+381 DLNFVEI
-388 LKGLSVDDEVA
+388 LKGLKVGDVVA

-406 LIGETVTLTG
+406 LIAETITISG
-416 ETKAKEEEKA
+416 ETKAKEEKEV

-434 TDGDGIL
+434 TDGDGEM
-441 SREEK
+441 SREEWK
-446 TAAFTKMSDEERTK
+446 SAFSKMTDEEKTK
-460 MMDKMRA
+460 AMDKMRQN
-467 RFGGRGPGGGS
+467 FGGGRRPGGSKSGKRGPGSGRRPEGGS
-478 GKGRGSGG
+478 RK
-486 GSKRR
+486 
-491 P
+491 

>member
-1 MFRINKGLAIGKRL
+1 
-15 VGCIN
+15 
-20 ERIECSPVSLYYF
+20 
-33 RPLFFM
+33 M
-39 KNIIIIALLALVVG
+39 KNIIILILVLAVV
-53 YFGYEKW
+53 YFGYTSFTE
-60 QDSKNANNQGQAKL
+60 NQSESNSNLTKL
-74 KNRKTSEVIKTR
+74 KNRETTHSIETR

-96 EITPAEKV
+96 EISPAEKV

-117 PVDISDTVA
+117 PVDISDQVA
-126 KGELLFR
+126 AGDLLFR
-133 LDDKDLRIEI
+133 LDDKDLKIEI

-157 EQSQSEYERSK
+157 EQSKNEFERSK
-168 KLFNDSLISEEAYQN
+168 KLFNDGLISEEAFQN
-183 TRTRYEVA
+183 TKTRYEVA

-202 DLSQEY
+202 DLATEKLS
-208 LPKTSVLAPF
+208 KTSIRAPF

-266 RMGKNQQVKI
+266 RLGKNQKVKI
-276 EIEAVADLI
+276 EIEAVADLV

-306 STRIRLLNADPSI
+306 STRIKLQNTDESI

-330 VANSKDVVAAPLA
+330 VANSKDVVATKLA

-348 RNDSE
+348 RNEVE

-362 KKEEKKPPYV
+362 KKDEKYA
-372 KQMVDVGVN
+372 KQMVEVGVN
-381 DLDFVEV
+381 DLNFVEV
-388 LKGLSVDDEVA
+388 LKGLSQGDEVA
-399 LEKPDDE
+399 LEKPDDDM
-406 LIGETVTLTG
+406 IGETITLTG
-416 ETKAKEEEKA
+416 ETKAKEEKKT
-426 DPMVAKYD
+426 DPLIAKYD
-434 TDGDGIL
+434 TDGDG
-441 SREEK
+441 
-446 TAAFTKMSDEERTK
+446 KMSGEEWRAAMPKMTEDEK
-460 MMDKMRA
+460 AKAMDKMRQ
-467 RFGGRGPGGGS
+467 RFGAGGRKSGGGRGPGS
-478 GKGRGSGG
+478 SRRPGG
-486 GSKRR
+486 GSRN
-491 P
+491 

>member
-1 MFRINKGLAIGKRL
+1 
-15 VGCIN
+15 
-20 ERIECSPVSLYYF
+20 
-33 RPLFFM
+33 M
-39 KNIIIIALLALVVG
+39 KNIIILILVLAVA
-53 YFGYEKW
+53 YFGYTSFTE
-60 QDSKNANNQGQAKL
+60 NQSESNSNLTKL
-74 KNRKTSEVIKTR
+74 KNRETTHTIETR

-96 EITPAEKV
+96 EISPAEKV

-117 PVDISDTVA
+117 PVDISDQVA
-126 KGELLFR
+126 AGDLLFR
-133 LDDKDLRIEI
+133 LDDKDLKIEI

-157 EQSQSEYERSK
+157 EQSKNEFERSK
-168 KLFNDSLISEEAYQN
+168 KLFNDGLISEEAFQN
-183 TRTRYEVA
+183 TKTRYEVA

-202 DLSQEY
+202 DLAEEKLS
-208 LPKTSVLAPF
+208 KTSIRAPF

-266 RMGKNQQVKI
+266 RLGKNQKVKI
-276 EIEAVADLI
+276 EIEAVADLV

-306 STRIRLLNADPSI
+306 STRIKLQNTNESI

-330 VANSKDVVAAPLA
+330 VANSKDVVATKLA

-348 RNDSE
+348 RNEVE

-362 KKEEKKPPYV
+362 KKDEKYA
-372 KQMVDVGVN
+372 KQMVEVGVN
-381 DLDFVEV
+381 DLNFVEV
-388 LKGLSVDDEVA
+388 LKGLSQGDEVA
-399 LEKPDDE
+399 LEKPDDDM
-406 LIGETVTLTG
+406 IGETITLTG
-416 ETKAKEEEKA
+416 ETKAKEEKKT
-426 DPMVAKYD
+426 DPLLAKYD
-434 TDGDGIL
+434 TDGDGEM
-441 SREEK
+441 SGEEWR
-446 TAAFTKMSDEERTK
+446 AAMPKMTEDEK
-460 MMDKMRA
+460 AKAKDKMRQ
-467 RFGGRGPGGGS
+467 RFGAGGRKSGGGRGPGS
-478 GKGRGSGG
+478 SRKPGG
-486 GSKRR
+486 GKRN
-491 P
+491 

>member
-1 MFRINKGLAIGKRL
+1 
-15 VGCIN
+15 
-20 ERIECSPVSLYYF
+20 
-33 RPLFFM
+33 M
-39 KNIIIIALLALVVG
+39 KNIIIIALVLVVG
-53 YFGYEKW
+53 FIGYQKW
-60 QDSKNANNQGQAKL
+60 QESQNAGNQGQDKL
-74 KNRKTSEVIKTR
+74 KNRKTTEVIQAR

-96 EITPAEKV
+96 EISPAEKV

-117 PVDISDTVA
+117 PVDISDRVA

-133 LDDKDLRIEI
+133 LDDKDLKIEI

-157 EQSQSEYERSK
+157 EQSKSEYERSK
-168 KLFNDSLISEEAYQN
+168 KLFNDGLISEEAFQN
-183 TRTRYEVA
+183 IKTRYEVS
-191 QISRDRAQNDF
+191 QITRARAQNDF
-202 DLSQEY
+202 DLSQEK
-208 LPKTSVLAPF
+208 LSKTSILAPF

-246 EIADLKNLIIL
+246 EIADLNNLIIL
-257 SHVNQADVS
+257 AHVNQADVS
-266 RMGKNQQVKI
+266 RMGKNQKVKI
-276 EIEAVADLI
+276 EIEAVADLVV
-285 IDGIVER
+285 DGIVER

-306 STRIRLLNADPSI
+306 STRIKLMNTDPSI

-348 RNDSE
+348 RNEAE

-362 KKEEKKPPYV
+362 KKEEKKYL

-406 LIGETVTLTG
+406 LIGETVTLSG
-416 ETKAKEEEKA
+416 ETKAKKEEKA

-434 TDGDGIL
+434 TDGDGKL
-441 SREEK
+441 SREELQ
-446 TAAFTKMSDEERTK
+446 AASTKMTDEERTK
-460 MMDKMRA
+460 MMDKMRE
-467 RFGGRGPGGGS
+467 RFGGRRPGGGS
-478 GKGRGSGG
+478 GKGRGSSGGSRGSGG

>member
-1 MFRINKGLAIGKRL
+1 
-15 VGCIN
+15 
-20 ERIECSPVSLYYF
+20 
-33 RPLFFM
+33 M
-39 KNIIIIALLALVVG
+39 KNIIIIALVLVVG
-53 YFGYEKW
+53 FIGYQKW
-60 QDSKNANNQGQAKL
+60 QESQNAGNQGQDKL
-74 KNRKTSEVIKTR
+74 KNRKTTEVIQAR

-96 EITPAEKV
+96 EISPAEKV

-117 PVDISDTVA
+117 PVDISDRVA

-133 LDDKDLRIEI
+133 LDDKDLKIEI
-143 DTRKKQIDS
+143 DTRRKQIDS

-157 EQSQSEYERSK
+157 EQSKSEYERSK
-168 KLFNDSLISEEAYQN
+168 KLFNDGLISEEAFQN
-183 TRTRYEVA
+183 IKTRYEVS
-191 QISRDRAQNDF
+191 QITRARAQNDF
-202 DLSQEY
+202 DLSQEK
-208 LPKTSVLAPF
+208 LSKTSILAPF

-246 EIADLKNLIIL
+246 EIADLNNLIIL
-257 SHVNQADVS
+257 AHVNQADVS
-266 RMGKNQQVKI
+266 RMGKNQKVKI
-276 EIEAVADLI
+276 EIEAVADLVV
-285 IDGIVER
+285 DGIVER

-306 STRIRLLNADPSI
+306 STRIKLMNTDPSI

-348 RNDSE
+348 RNEAE

-362 KKEEKKPPYV
+362 KKEEKKYL

-406 LIGETVTLTG
+406 LIGETVTLSG

-434 TDGDGIL
+434 TDGDGKL
-441 SREEK
+441 RREELQ
-446 TAAFTKMSDEERTK
+446 AASTKMTDEERTK
-460 MMDKMRA
+460 MMDKMRE
-467 RFGGRGPGGGS
+467 RFGGRRPGGGS
-478 GKGRGSGG
+478 GKGRGSSGGSRGSGG

>member
-1 MFRINKGLAIGKRL
+1 
-15 VGCIN
+15 
-20 ERIECSPVSLYYF
+20 
-33 RPLFFM
+33 M
-39 KNIIIIALLALVVG
+39 KNIIILILVLAVA
-53 YFGYEKW
+53 YFGYTSFTE
-60 QDSKNANNQGQAKL
+60 NQSESNSNLTKL
-74 KNRKTSEVIKTR
+74 KNRETTHTIETR

-96 EITPAEKV
+96 EISPAEKV

-117 PVDISDTVA
+117 PVDISDQVA
-126 KGELLFR
+126 AGDLLFR
-133 LDDKDLRIEI
+133 LDDKDLKIEI

-157 EQSQSEYERSK
+157 EQSKNEFERSK
-168 KLFNDSLISEEAYQN
+168 KLFNDGLISEEAFQN
-183 TRTRYEVA
+183 TKTRYEVA

-202 DLSQEY
+202 DLAEEKLS
-208 LPKTSVLAPF
+208 KTSIRAPF

-266 RMGKNQQVKI
+266 RMGKNQKVKI
-276 EIEAVADLI
+276 EIEAVADLV

-306 STRIRLLNADPSI
+306 STRIKLQNTDESI

-330 VANSKDVVAAPLA
+330 VANSKDVVATKLA

-348 RNDSE
+348 RNEVE

-362 KKEEKKPPYV
+362 KKDEKYA
-372 KQMVDVGVN
+372 KQMVEVGVN
-381 DLDFVEV
+381 DLNFVEV
-388 LKGLSVDDEVA
+388 LKGLSQGDEVA
-399 LEKPDDE
+399 LEKPDDDM
-406 LIGETVTLTG
+406 IGETITLTG
-416 ETKAKEEEKA
+416 ETKAKEEKKT
-426 DPMVAKYD
+426 DPLIAKYD
-434 TDGDGIL
+434 TDGDG
-441 SREEK
+441 
-446 TAAFTKMSDEERTK
+446 KMSGEEWRAAMPKMTEDEK
-460 MMDKMRA
+460 AKAMDKMRQ
-467 RFGGRGPGGGS
+467 RFGAGGRKSGGGRGPGS
-478 GKGRGSGG
+478 SRKPGG
-486 GSKRR
+486 GKRN
-491 P
+491 

>member
-1 MFRINKGLAIGKRL
+1 
-15 VGCIN
+15 
-20 ERIECSPVSLYYF
+20 
-33 RPLFFM
+33 M
-39 KNIIIIALLALVVG
+39 KNIIILILVLAVV
-53 YFGYEKW
+53 YFGYTSFTE
-60 QDSKNANNQGQAKL
+60 NQSESNSNLTKL
-74 KNRKTSEVIKTR
+74 KNRETTHSIETR

-96 EITPAEKV
+96 EISPAEKV

-117 PVDISDTVA
+117 PVDISDQVA
-126 KGELLFR
+126 AGDLLFR
-133 LDDKDLRIEI
+133 LDDKDLKIEI

-157 EQSQSEYERSK
+157 EQSKNEYERSK
-168 KLFNDSLISEEAYQN
+168 KLFNDGLISEEAFQN
-183 TRTRYEVA
+183 TKTRYEVA

-202 DLSQEY
+202 DLATEKLS
-208 LPKTSVLAPF
+208 KTSIRAPF

-266 RMGKNQQVKI
+266 RLGKNQKVKI
-276 EIEAVADLI
+276 EIEAVADLV

-306 STRIRLLNADPSI
+306 STRIKLQNTDESI

-330 VANSKDVVAAPLA
+330 VANSKDVVATKLA

-348 RNDSE
+348 RNEVE

-362 KKEEKKPPYV
+362 KKDEKYA
-372 KQMVDVGVN
+372 KQMVEVGVN
-381 DLDFVEV
+381 DLNFVEV
-388 LKGLSVDDEVA
+388 LKGLSQGDEVA
-399 LEKPDDE
+399 LEKPDDDM
-406 LIGETVTLTG
+406 IGETITLTG
-416 ETKAKEEEKA
+416 ETKAKEEKKT
-426 DPMVAKYD
+426 DPLIAKYD
-434 TDGDGIL
+434 TDGDG
-441 SREEK
+441 
-446 TAAFTKMSDEERTK
+446 KMSGEEWRAAMPKMTEDEK
-460 MMDKMRA
+460 AKAMDKMRQ
-467 RFGGRGPGGGS
+467 RFGAGGRKSGGGRGPGS
-478 GKGRGSGG
+478 SRRPGG
-486 GSKRR
+486 GSRN
-491 P
+491 

>member
-1 MFRINKGLAIGKRL
+1 
-15 VGCIN
+15 
-20 ERIECSPVSLYYF
+20 
-33 RPLFFM
+33 M
-39 KNIIIIALLALVVG
+39 KNIIIIALVLVVG
-53 YFGYEKW
+53 FIGYQKW
-60 QDSKNANNQGQAKL
+60 QESQNAGNQGQDKL
-74 KNRKTSEVIKTR
+74 KNRKTTEVIQAR

-96 EITPAEKV
+96 EISPAEKV

-117 PVDISDTVA
+117 PVDISDRVA

-133 LDDKDLRIEI
+133 LDDKDLKIEI

-157 EQSQSEYERSK
+157 EQSKSEYERSK
-168 KLFNDSLISEEAYQN
+168 KLFNDGLISEEAFQN
-183 TRTRYEVA
+183 IKTRYEVS
-191 QISRDRAQNDF
+191 QITRARAQNDF
-202 DLSQEY
+202 DLSQEK
-208 LPKTSVLAPF
+208 LSKTSILAPF

-246 EIADLKNLIIL
+246 EIADLNNLIIL
-257 SHVNQADVS
+257 AHVNQADVS
-266 RMGKNQQVKI
+266 RMGKNQKVKI
-276 EIEAVADLI
+276 EIEAVADLVV
-285 IDGIVER
+285 DGIVER

-306 STRIRLLNADPSI
+306 STRIKLMNTDPSI

-348 RNDSE
+348 RNEAE

-362 KKEEKKPPYV
+362 KKEEKKYL

-406 LIGETVTLTG
+406 LIGETVTLSG

-434 TDGDGIL
+434 TDGDGKL
-441 SREEK
+441 SREELQ
-446 TAAFTKMSDEERTK
+446 AASTKMTDEERTK
-460 MMDKMRA
+460 MMDKMRE
-467 RFGGRGPGGGS
+467 RFGGRRPGGGS
-478 GKGRGSGG
+478 GKGRGSSSGSRGSGG

>member
-1 MFRINKGLAIGKRL
+1 
-15 VGCIN
+15 
-20 ERIECSPVSLYYF
+20 
-33 RPLFFM
+33 M
-39 KNIIIIALLALVVG
+39 KNIIIIALVLVVG
-53 YFGYEKW
+53 FIGYQKW
-60 QDSKNANNQGQAKL
+60 QESQNAGNQGQDKL
-74 KNRKTSEVIKTR
+74 KNRKTTEVIQAR

-96 EITPAEKV
+96 EISPAEKV

-117 PVDISDTVA
+117 PVDISDRVA

-133 LDDKDLRIEI
+133 LDDKDLKIEI
-143 DTRKKQIDS
+143 DTRRKQIDS

-157 EQSQSEYERSK
+157 EQSKSEYERSK
-168 KLFNDSLISEEAYQN
+168 KLFNDGLISEEAFQN
-183 TRTRYEVA
+183 IKTRYEVS
-191 QISRDRAQNDF
+191 QITRARAQNDF
-202 DLSQEY
+202 DLSQEK
-208 LPKTSVLAPF
+208 LSKTSILAPF

-246 EIADLKNLIIL
+246 EIADLNNLIIL
-257 SHVNQADVS
+257 AHVNQADVS
-266 RMGKNQQVKI
+266 RMGKNQKVKI
-276 EIEAVADLI
+276 EIEAVADLVV
-285 IDGIVER
+285 DGIVER

-306 STRIRLLNADPSI
+306 STRIKLMNTDPSI

-348 RNDSE
+348 RNEAE

-362 KKEEKKPPYV
+362 KKEEKKYV

-406 LIGETVTLTG
+406 LIGETVTLSG

-434 TDGDGIL
+434 TDGDGKL
-441 SREEK
+441 SREELQ
-446 TAAFTKMSDEERTK
+446 AASTKMTDEERTK
-460 MMDKMRA
+460 MMDKMRE
-467 RFGGRGPGGGS
+467 RFGGRRPGGGS
-478 GKGRGSGG
+478 GRGRGSSGGSRGSGG